1 MQRFGAW
8 DIDHGGGVYFAQA
21 LALVARTPTGSRV
34 EDRNSGLS
42 LQAVTKTDRL
52 FALQAL
58 FTLTSL
64 PPESGHPVLR
74 SWARALVEG
83 NGLWGVFLALGPGLP
98 NDSASP
104 N

>member
-1 MQRFGAW
+1 MTDAADTCHDFLGWMKKFGPW
-8 DIDHGGGVYFAQA
+8 DIDHGEGVRFAQL

-34 EDRNSGLS
+34 DDGESGLS
-42 LQAVTKTDRL
+42 LEAVTKTDRL

-64 PPESGHPVLR
+64 PHESGHPVLR

-83 NGLWGVFLALGPGLP
+83 HGLWGV
-98 NDSASP
+98 
-104 N
+104 